1 MELLYLQTQRN
12 SMQEALDSALSLEGL
27 VKFLGLF
34 KGLII
39 KPLRQTIDLCH
50 VSTDSSFKTGNKPV
64 DAR

>member
-1 MELLYLQTQRN
+1 
-12 SMQEALDSALSLEGL
+12 MQEALDSALSLEGL